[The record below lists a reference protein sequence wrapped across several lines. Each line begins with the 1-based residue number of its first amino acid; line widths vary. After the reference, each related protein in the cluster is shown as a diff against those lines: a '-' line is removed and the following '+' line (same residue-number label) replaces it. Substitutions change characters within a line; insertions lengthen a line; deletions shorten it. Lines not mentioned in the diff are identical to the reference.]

1 MTDRATCVLI
11 GEVVAGAAGRPTVGI
26 AGRNVVAVQ
35 IDRRRVEFGG
45 YFHVFLQRFEQIGD
59 RVAPCFA
66 AKLLQCGFQRLLA
79 RLLGDEACPF
89 VKLRR
94 PLCSGAFEIAP
105 RLSEPVAASLCHGA
119 SYAHPDRCAT
129 GATAARSQQR
139 LYQPSCHVLST
150 AATSL
155 RSRTQAGT

>member
-35 IDRRRVEFGG
+35 IDRRRVEFGR

-94 PLCSGAFEIAP
+94 PLCSGAVEIAP
-105 RLSEPVAASLCHGA
+105 RLSEPASRRFSLPWRIIRASRPLCHRSDGGPIA
-119 SYAHPDRCAT
+119 AT
-129 GATAARSQQR
+129 
-139 LYQPSCHVLST
+139 VVST
-150 AATSL
+150 AL
-155 RSRTQAGT
+155 PRS